1 MTAAY
6 LNDGFL
12 GELRGYARLLANEEE
27 DWIDTLAKYL
37 YSSEDVP
44 FRAGLDEKF
53 RRLRENVFYRAYQQ
67 QTIAKEIRTE
77 LKYAFSFTMMFA
89 AVAEKL
95 ETIQVPVDREKC
107 QRWME
112 YLEATDKAK
121 LSKYI
126 EVTGC

>member
-53 RRLRENVFYRAYQQ
+53 RRLRENVFYRA
-67 QTIAKEIRTE
+67 
-77 LKYAFSFTMMFA
+77 MMFA